1 MIYFLLPNIYF
12 SIYENIDLIF
22 DTEYSNQITIS
33 QSLSYYL
40 YDIKNKIQKYGDDW
54 DIYKKY
60 TNPYE
65 FVNSYVPNKNRS
77 VSKYKPLSRS
87 YYKMIEIMITF
98 KLTCSP
104 LINTNDF
111 SNKDNTEPI
120 QSFHLA
126 EGPGGFIEALL
137 YIRNN
142 KNDKYIGM
150 TIMDDGSDYAI
161 PAWKKSEQFLKNNTN
176 VYIEVGSDKTGNILN
191 IQNFEYCVK
200 KYGSSMDIITADG
213 GFDFS
218 SDFNS
223 QEINITKLL
232 FGQICYAIFLQKKGG
247 SFILKIFDCF
257 MSHTIDL
264 LYILSSFY
272 EKVYVS
278 KPLTSRYANSEKYVV
293 CKGFLWS
300 DTTQFYNRFKR
311 VFETLI
317 NTDQTIKRFLNI
329 PISSY
334 FLKKVEEY
342 NSILGQQ
349 QIECIYQTIIF
360 MENKHKLDKLDN
372 IIKTNIEKC
381 VNWCIKY
388 GIPYNNFNNINNN
401 MINIFM

>member
-1 MIYFLLPNIYF
+1 MIYFLLPNIHF
-12 SIYENIDLIF
+12 SIYENIDIVT
-22 DTEYSNQITIS
+22 DAESSNQSAIS

-98 KLTCSP
+98 KLTCSH
-104 LINTNDF
+104 LMNTNDF
-111 SNKDNTEPI
+111 SNKDITEPI

-126 EGPGGFIEALL
+126 EGPGGFIEALS

-161 PAWKKSEQFLKNNTN
+161 PAWKKSEQFLKNTPN

-247 SFILKIFDCF
+247 SFVLKIFDCF

-272 EKVYVS
+272 EKVYMS
-278 KPLTSRYANSEKYVV
+278 KPLTSRYANSEKYIV
-293 CKGFLWS
+293 CKGFLCS
-300 DTTQFYNRFKR
+300 ETTPFYNRFKR
-311 VFETLI
+311 VFENLI
-317 NTDQTIKRFLNI
+317 NTEYNIKRFLNV

-372 IIKTNIEKC
+372 IVKTNIEKC
-381 VNWCIKY
+381 INWCIKY

-401 MINIFM
+401 MVNIFM